1 MRHVLIVL
9 LLPLLGA
16 TGPAAADVYRW
27 TDARGVIHY
36 TDQPPA
42 KDAKPVELPKL
53 QTYRAAPAGAAAA
66 PAPASEQD
74 EPLAAAAPLRIA
86 SPQPDE
92 TIRDVEGRIPV
103 ALAATL
109 QPGEGLIYLLDG
121 QPQSAE
127 PTQALGTVFS
137 GVERGQHE
145 IGVILLGA
153 DGRERGRAKPVT
165 VFLMPSVIR
174 KH

>member
-1 MRHVLIVL
+1 MRARPIVL
-9 LLPLLGA
+9 LLSLFSVIGLA
-16 TGPAAADVYRW
+16 RADVYRW
-27 TDARGVIHY
+27 TDAQGVIHY

-53 QTYRAAPAGAAAA
+53 QTYRAAPPGPAAA
-66 PAPASEQD
+66 PAPIVEAD
-74 EPLAAAAPLRIA
+74 EPAAASAALRIVA
-86 SPQPDE
+86 PQPEE

-103 ALAATL
+103 SLSAAL

-145 IGVILLGA
+145 ISAILLGA

-165 VFLMPSVIR
+165 VFVMPSVIR
-174 KH
+174 KR